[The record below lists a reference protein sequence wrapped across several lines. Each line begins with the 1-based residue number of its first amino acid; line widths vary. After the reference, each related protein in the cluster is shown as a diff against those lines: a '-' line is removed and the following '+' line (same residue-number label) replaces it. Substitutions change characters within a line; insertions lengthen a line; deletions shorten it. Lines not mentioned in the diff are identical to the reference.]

1 VVRLRAAA
9 GRRRAPR
16 RLAVSALPRQ
26 LSIAGPSLFS
36 VLLLTTTGRR
46 TGRPRTTPVIYVRD
60 DEKLVI
66 SSEHFGQR
74 RPAAWPLNL
83 EADPIVSVQLG
94 GESGRSRARRATASE
109 IVRYWPALLRAWPAH
124 QTYHERS
131 GARHVFVL
139 EPQAS

>member
-1 VVRLRAAA
+1 MRPCTDSTPLRKDRVHERTGRNRHRQRPRRLTGRRSGPPRLPQVGGAPRSRAVVRLRAAA

-60 DEKLVI
+60 GERLVV
-66 SSEHFGQR
+66 SCEHTGQL
-74 RPAAWPLNL
+74 RPAAWPLNVK
-83 EADPIVSVQLG
+83 A
-94 GESGRSRARRATASE
+94 
-109 IVRYWPALLRAWPAH
+109 
-124 QTYHERS
+124 
-131 GARHVFVL
+131 
-139 EPQAS
+139 